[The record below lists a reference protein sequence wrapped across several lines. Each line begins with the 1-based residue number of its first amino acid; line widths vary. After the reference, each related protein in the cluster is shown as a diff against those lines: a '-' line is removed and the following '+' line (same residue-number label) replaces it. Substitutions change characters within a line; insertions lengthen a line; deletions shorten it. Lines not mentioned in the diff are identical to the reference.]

1 MSTSPVTVVL
11 LSYLTFV
18 FEREVGELAG
28 TSNLLVSGPL
38 WLITASIDVIRF
50 LLCTTHCCKHW
61 DYRSEEADTGRLLR
75 ELAIEWGGEGRKQK
89 NKGKTNRNNVR

>member
-1 MSTSPVTVVL
+1 MTVVL

-75 ELAIEWGGEGRKQK
+75 ELAVEWGGRGGSRKIRE
-89 NKGKTNRNNVR
+89 KTNRNNVR